1 MSTALTRLSWRSL
14 THEQLTA
21 CFSETHRCVFR
32 RVAVHSPMKWRHRLF
47 EWFFMP
53 VVRKLFTRFE
63 LLRVVKRNSNFDY
76 TSFLVDIR
84 TLVMINKVLCF
95 SGISIFFDISRLLEW
110 WYGGIWIRYT
120 VVGKNSFILFF
131 FISFKLYV
139 CKFHRVCYV
148 L

>member
-14 THEQLTA
+14 THEQPTA

-32 RVAVHSPMKWRHRLF
+32 RVASFTARWNDGIGCSNGFSCLWF
-47 EWFFMP
+47 ESC
-53 VVRKLFTRFE
+53 
-63 LLRVVKRNSNFDY
+63 LLASNCCALWNEIHSNFDY

-110 WYGGIWIRYT
+110 WCGGIWKIRSEFCSDTAY
-120 VVGKNSFILFF
+120 S
-131 FISFKLYV
+131 
-139 CKFHRVCYV
+139 CR
-148 L
+148 

>member
-14 THEQLTA
+14 THEQPTA

-32 RVAVHSPMKWRHRLF
+32 RVTVHSPMKWRHRLF

-63 LLRVVKRNSNFDY
+63 LLRVVERNSFQFWLY
-76 TSFLVDIR
+76 FFLLVDIR

-95 SGISIFFDISRLLEW
+95 SGISIFFDISRLLGW
-110 WYGGIWIRYT
+110 WCSGIW
-120 VVGKNSFILFF
+120 NEDSFC
-131 FISFKLYV
+131 SDTAYS
-139 CKFHRVCYV
+139 CR
-148 L
+148 